1 MALRRVAFYRVLH
14 RPNQFLGGDREIGLM
29 VTVIAITLPAVGQS
43 VPTVAVGVGLWALV
57 LPILR
62 WAGKQDP
69 QWRHVYGQQLKYRKF
84 YLACSTPFRAVKP
97 HLGEKIF
104 QY

>member
-43 VPTVAVGVGLWALV
+43 IPTV